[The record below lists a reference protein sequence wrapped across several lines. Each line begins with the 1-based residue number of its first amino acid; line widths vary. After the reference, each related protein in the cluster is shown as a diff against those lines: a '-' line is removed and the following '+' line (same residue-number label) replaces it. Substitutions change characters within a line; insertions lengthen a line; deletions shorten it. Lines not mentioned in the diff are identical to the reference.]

1 MVFNYCIHIAY
12 FILYIDKIFCFLVSD
27 NNQNV
32 VLLYIFTNSLN
43 NFMHLIILVTPYFV
57 LSYNI
62 SAFADI
68 YIISHNF
75 YIVNTISSFY

>member
-32 VLLYIFTNSLN
+32 VLLYTFTNSLN

-57 LSYNI
+57 NKLFYYTLKAQLFTELQCVEKI
-62 SAFADI
+62 FCAFL
-68 YIISHNF
+68 
-75 YIVNTISSFY
+75 